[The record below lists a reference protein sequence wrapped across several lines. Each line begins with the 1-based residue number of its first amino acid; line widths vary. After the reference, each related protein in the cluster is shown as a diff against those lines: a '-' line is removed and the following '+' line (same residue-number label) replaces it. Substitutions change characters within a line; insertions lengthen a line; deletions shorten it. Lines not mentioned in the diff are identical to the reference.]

1 MAGVAASVRGGRAM
15 ALDARLH
22 LGAVHAGEVLL
33 HERGARRAET
43 GPSFDHDVLEPAVT
57 PGRK

>member
-1 MAGVAASVRGGRAM
+1 M
-15 ALDARLH
+15 ALDARLR
-22 LGAVHAGEVLL
+22 LCAVHAGEVLV
-33 HERGARRAET
+33 HERDAGGAET